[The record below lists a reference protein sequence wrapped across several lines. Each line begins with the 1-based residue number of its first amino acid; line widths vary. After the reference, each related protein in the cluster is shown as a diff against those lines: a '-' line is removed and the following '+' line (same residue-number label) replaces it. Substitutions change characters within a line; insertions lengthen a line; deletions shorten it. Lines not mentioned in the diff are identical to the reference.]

1 MFPKRHLL
9 GQFLLLTILG
19 LLLLS
24 LFDSNPWWKVVL
36 YALATALIIT
46 HLGQAALQAMS
57 PAFAAVLQGIV
68 AALTAFLIG
77 LTPLFRTTFGTLVG
91 FALLV
96 SAAELFLPRDLK
108 QEKRRDPGGF
118 CCSGAEISVIMALT
132 KYSKVDK
139 GSVKR

>member
-36 YALATALIIT
+36 YALPTAWIIT
-46 HLGQAALQAMS
+46 YLGQAARQAMS
-57 PAFAAVLQGIV
+57 PAFAAVLQGIA
-68 AALTAFLIG
+68 AALTAYLIG

-96 SAAELFLPRDLK
+96 SAAEIVLSRRLK
-108 QEKRRDPGGF
+108 QEKR
-118 CCSGAEISVIMALT
+118 
-132 KYSKVDK
+132 
-139 GSVKR
+139 

>member
-19 LLLLS
+19 HLLLR
-24 LFDSNPWWKVVL
+24 LFASNPWRKVVL
-36 YALATALIIT
+36 YALPTAWIIQY
-46 HLGQAALQAMS
+46 LGQAARQAMS
-57 PAFAAVLQGIV
+57 PAFAAVLQGIA

-96 SAAELFLPRDLK
+96 SGAAIVLSRRLQ
-108 QEKRRDPGGF
+108 QETR
-118 CCSGAEISVIMALT
+118 
-132 KYSKVDK
+132 
-139 GSVKR
+139 